1 MYNPFATPWTIEH
14 QAPLSLGCP
23 RQEYWIGLP
32 FPFPGTLPNPGIKPT
47 SPVLAGDCL
56 PLSHQGSLCVC
67 VCVCVCKYPLSE
79 CKLLQ
84 KVNRFVGK

>member
-1 MYNPFATPWTIEH
+1 MSDPFATPWIIEH

-23 RQEYWIGLP
+23 RQEYWIGLS
-32 FPFPGTLPNPGIKPT
+32 FPFPGTLPTPGIKPAP
-47 SPVLAGDCL
+47 PVLVGEL
-56 PLSHQGSLCVC
+56 FTTEPPGKRVC